1 MGLVKVLPSN
11 ISNLIAAG
19 EVIQRPSSA
28 VKELMENSVDA
39 GAKNI
44 SVNISNGGRTLIQ
57 VIDDGCGMGREDALL
72 CFERHATSKI
82 KSAEDI
88 ARIGTFGFRGEALSS
103 IVSVADVELKTRR
116 ECDEIGICVSYRN
129 GEFKG
134 EEAVSCP
141 VGTIFEIRD
150 IFFNIPARRRFLKS
164 DVAEFSHITSEFL
177 RVALTRNEINFKLTH
192 NGKTIY
198 HLNAV
203 QNIKQ
208 RIQNVIG
215 RELTSKLAEV
225 NTQTN
230 LIDIQGF
237 IGTPDAA
244 RKVASNQ
251 YLFVNKRFFR
261 SPYLHKAICRAYEN
275 LIPEGYSPS
284 YFLYLDIDLERV
296 DVNIH
301 PTKTEIKFED
311 EQTIFQIVLSAIR
324 ESIGRNSFGPSIDF
338 DLEGTPEIP
347 TLSQGNSHPGYTPK
361 MGVDYSNL
369 FNPFTD
375 GIKNFES
382 EGFDSYKKQSAI
394 NENITETS
402 GSLFNGKRP
411 YSESIGDPFT
421 QHTNLIV
428 HNKYIVTTVK
438 SGLLLINIK
447 RAYFRILYERY
458 MNMLQNDSIIAQ
470 QTLFPQEV
478 TLPLETYTTLID
490 NLGNLSKYGFDI
502 EDLGD
507 NRININALPDG
518 YVNDK
523 ESLAS
528 YIEQFAELLR
538 EGDVINEYT
547 SSVAARLARGG
558 SMGKFVISN
567 NEAQIL
573 VDQLF
578 ACSEPSFTPEGK
590 KCMTIITID
599 QLESI
604 LSN

>member
-28 VKELMENSVDA
+28 VKELIENSVDA

-44 SVNISNGGRTLIQ
+44 SVNISNGGKTLIQ
-57 VIDDGCGMGREDALL
+57 VIDDGCGMSREDALL

-88 ARIGTFGFRGEALSS
+88 SKIGTFGFRGEALSS

-116 ECDEIGICVSYRN
+116 EEDNIGICVSYRN

-134 EEAVSCP
+134 EESVSCP

-164 DVAEFSHITSEFL
+164 DTAEFSHITTEFL

-192 NGKTIY
+192 NGKVIY
-198 HLNAV
+198 HLTAV
-203 QNIKQ
+203 NNIKQ

-215 RELTSKLAEV
+215 RELTGKLAEV
-225 NTQTN
+225 NTTTN

-251 YLFVNKRFFR
+251 YLFVNGRFFR

-275 LIPEGYSPS
+275 LIPDGYSPS
-284 YFLYLDIDLERV
+284 YFLYLNIDLGKV

-311 EQTIFQIVLSAIR
+311 EQTVFQIVLSAIR

-338 DLEGTPEIP
+338 DMEGVPEIP
-347 TLSQGNSHPGYTPK
+347 TLSQKPSHSNYTPK

-375 GIKNFES
+375 SINEFES
-382 EGFDSYKKQSAI
+382 EKSNYNRQSVVSQG
-394 NENITETS
+394 ITETS
-402 GSLFNGKRP
+402 GTIFSGKKP
-411 YSESIGDPFT
+411 YSESIGDPFS

-428 HNKYIVTTVK
+428 QNKYIITNVK

-458 MNMLQNDSIIAQ
+458 LNMLQTDSIISQ
-470 QTLFPQEV
+470 QRLFPQEV
-478 TLPLETYTTLID
+478 TLPIETYSTLID
-490 NLGNLSKYGFDI
+490 NLDHLSKYGFEI

-507 NRININALPDG
+507 NKITVNGLPDG
-518 YVNDK
+518 YTNDK
-523 ESLAS
+523 ESLS
-528 YIEQFAELLR
+528 NYIEEFVELLR
-538 EGDVINEYT
+538 EGDVINDYT

-558 SMGKFVISN
+558 SLGKFVISN

-578 ACSEPSFTPEGK
+578 ACSEPAFTPEGK

-599 QLESI
+599 QLEN
-604 LSN
+604 LL